1 MSTFVE
7 KYGPW
12 ALVTGASSGMGV
24 EFARQLAAK
33 GLNLVLVARRED
45 RLRDLAGR
53 LEKDPGIHTRV
64 IAADLSRDDFL
75 PSIQQAIQ
83 GLEVGLLVN
92 NAGFAN
98 TGDLLD
104 NDLSTETSA
113 LHVNCRAPLMLAHEL
128 GKRMR
133 ERRKGGMIF
142 VSSIL
147 AFAGAPEWSNYCAT
161 KAYNLILAEGLAREL
176 KKDGVDVMALC
187 PGETRTG
194 FQQVA
199 NTREVMAMGPD
210 IVVRHALNKLGKRD
224 TTVVGL
230 INSLIVF
237 STRLQP
243 RSLNARIFGWVL
255 SQMRAH

>member
-1 MSTFVE
+1 MSTFVQ

-53 LEKDPGIHTRV
+53 LEKDPGIDTRV
-64 IAADLSRDDFL
+64 AAADLSRDDFL

-104 NDLSTETSA
+104 NDLNAELA
-113 LHVNCRAPLMLAHEL
+113 MLHTNCRAPLMLAHEL
-128 GKRMR
+128 GKPMR

-142 VSSIL
+142 VSSIV
-147 AFAGAPEWSNYCAT
+147 AFAGAPAWSNYCAT
-161 KAYNLILAEGLAREL
+161 KAYDLILAEGLAREL

-187 PGETRTG
+187 PGNTRTE

-199 NTREVMAMGPD
+199 NTRDLLAMDPD
-210 IVVRHALNKLGKRD
+210 TVVRHALRTLGRKS
-224 TTVVGL
+224 TTVVGA
-230 INSLIVF
+230 INSLLVF
-237 STRLQP
+237 STRFQP
-243 RSLNARIFGWVL
+243 RWLNSIMFGMAVRRM
-255 SQMRAH
+255 QAH